1 VLLTQNDF
9 VITDFEGEPAR
20 PFAERRHKHSP
31 LRDVAGMLRSFNY
44 VAYAALA
51 HVSAERPK
59 DLARFEPLMRDW
71 EAEVG
76 QVFLAAYGEAVHS
89 SGLFEPDASLRGL
102 LDLFLLEKALYEVR
116 YELDNRPDWAV
127 IPLRGILSL
136 LQPAI

>member
-1 VLLTQNDF
+1 L
-9 VITDFEGEPAR
+9 
-20 PFAERRHKHSP
+20 
-31 LRDVAGMLRSFNY
+31 
-44 VAYAALA
+44 
-51 HVSAERPK
+51 
-59 DLARFEPLMRDW
+59 

-76 QVFLAAYGEAVHS
+76 QVFLAAYGETVHS

-116 YELDNRPDWAV
+116 YELDNRPDWVV

>member
-1 VLLTQNDF
+1 VF
-9 VITDFEGEPAR
+9 TDFEGEPAR

-44 VAYAALA
+44 ATYTTLA
-51 HVSAERPK
+51 HAIAERPT
-59 DLARFEPLMRDW
+59 DLARFEPLVRDW

-76 QVFLAAYGEAVHS
+76 RVFLAAYGGAIHR
-89 SGLFEPDASLRGL
+89 SGLLATDASLRGL

-116 YELDNRPDWAV
+116 YELNNRPDWVA

-136 LQPAI
+136 LQPII